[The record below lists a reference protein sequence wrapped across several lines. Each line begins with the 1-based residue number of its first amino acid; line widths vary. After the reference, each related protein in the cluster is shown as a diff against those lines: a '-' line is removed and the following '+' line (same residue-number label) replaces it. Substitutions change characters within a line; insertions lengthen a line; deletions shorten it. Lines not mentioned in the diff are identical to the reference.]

1 MCVYIYIYMR
11 ENFFFDQKIEFMK
24 TSKHTIIC
32 LHINLCE
39 QEKKSCIKIFILL
52 KCLTNE

>member
-1 MCVYIYIYMR
+1 MR